1 MALVMGVNRKGFA
14 VALIMLLLSP
24 GQAFSADKQVLLKEL
39 YDNAHLE
46 RQLDWVRASM
56 MLDGRDYSLPET
68 VVSTMNRVV
77 EVRFSRAYYRSSML
91 ATLDEALSVGELLK
105 LLDWY
110 NSSLGQKVMQLE
122 VAANDPANR
131 LRMQAY
137 MEDKLS
143 RQLPRTSRIRLIEE
157 LMETLDAVELSTE
170 LVAST
175 SVGAQ
180 RMLRE
185 VMPMQDGRPMR
196 PPEILKAREKPN
208 IRKGMNDEM
217 RNMYLYTYRSLPDKE
232 IRAYLDFARSTAMQN
247 FQRGQIQA
255 LARML

>member
-1 MALVMGVNRKGFA
+1 MSVSRKGFA
-14 VALIMLLLSP
+14 VALIMFLLSS
-24 GQAFSADKQVLLKEL
+24 GQAFSADKQVLLNEL
-39 YDNAHLE
+39 YDNARLE
-46 RQLDWVRASM
+46 RQLEWVRASM
-56 MLDGRDYSLPET
+56 TLDGRDYSLPET
-68 VVSTMNRVV
+68 VVSTMNQVV
-77 EVRFSRAYYRSSML
+77 RVRFSPTYYRSSML

-110 NSSLGQKVMQLE
+110 NSNLGQKVLQLE
-122 VAANDPANR
+122 MLANDPENS

-137 MEDKLS
+137 IEDKLS
-143 RQLPRTSRIRLIEE
+143 AQLPRTSRIRLIEE

-170 LVAST
+170 LVASA
-175 SVGAQ
+175 SVSAQ

-196 PPEILKAREKPN
+196 PPEILKAREKPS

-217 RNMYLYTYRSLPDKE
+217 RSIYLYTYRSLPDKE
-232 IRAYLDFARSTAMQN
+232 IRAYLDFARSSAMQN
-247 FQRGQIQA
+247 FQRGQMQA